1 MLLKS
6 QVKYIQSLGQKKFR
20 DDEGAFIAE
29 GPKIVKE
36 LLMEPHA
43 ELIGIFAL
51 KDWIAEHQNIVGRYE
66 PRRIV
71 EISPH
76 QLERISGLS
85 TPNQVL
91 AVFRK
96 PPFIQHPINKRI
108 TLVLENIQDPGNL
121 GTIIRIADWFGLPE
135 IICSEGSADA
145 FNPKAI
151 QASMGSAMRIQVAYY
166 DLTRF
171 FQENQDIEKFATL
184 PDGPS
189 MFEIKTPK
197 EAIIL
202 IGNESQGI
210 SQGLLSCCRNR
221 ISIPRRGHAE
231 SLNAAVA
238 AGIIL
243 SYFMR

>member
-20 DDEGAFIAE
+20 DEEGAFVAE
-29 GPKIVKE
+29 GPKIVNE
-36 LLMEPHA
+36 LLKESTV
-43 ELIGIFAL
+43 ELIEIFAL
-51 KDWIAEHQNIVGRYE
+51 EEWIVQHQDLLHKFE

-71 EISPH
+71 EIPLH

-91 AVFRK
+91 AIFKK
-96 PPFIQHPINKRI
+96 PPFIQHSVQKKIS
-108 TLVLENIQDPGNL
+108 VALENIQDPGNL
-121 GTIIRIADWFGLPE
+121 GTIIRIADWFGLSE

-145 FNPKAI
+145 FNPKTI
-151 QASMGSAMRIQVAYY
+151 QASMGSMIRIQVTYK
-166 DLTRF
+166 DLTKF
-171 FQENQDIEKFATL
+171 FEENQKIEKFATL
-184 PDGPS
+184 TDGPS
-189 MFEIKTPK
+189 IFEIKPPQ

-210 SQGLLSCCRNR
+210 SPGLLQFCQSR
-221 ISIPRRGHAE
+221 ISIPRKGHAE
-231 SLNAAVA
+231 SLNAAIA

-243 SYFMR
+243 SHFIR